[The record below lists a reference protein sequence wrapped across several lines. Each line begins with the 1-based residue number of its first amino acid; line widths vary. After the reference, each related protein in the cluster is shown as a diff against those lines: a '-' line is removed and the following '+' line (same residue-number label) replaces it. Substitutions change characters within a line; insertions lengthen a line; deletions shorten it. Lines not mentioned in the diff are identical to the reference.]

1 MVSSSSIDMTSMIYP
16 INVLENNKIKETLN
30 SFVSAKERNPWYS
43 VDFEE
48 ELTFDNVMYIGF
60 A

>member
-1 MVSSSSIDMTSMIYP
+1 MATASSFDMKALTYP
-16 INVLENNKIKETLN
+16 INVLENYGNSIASK

-48 ELTFDNVMYIGF
+48 ELTFDNVIL
-60 A
+60 